1 MRAIVLLLALALAT
15 AVQAQGQQRYVYKWS
30 DPDGTVHYTAL
41 PPQGIDAQRIP
52 LQVAPESA
60 RRQVQQRSDSASP
73 GNAADSR
80 QVDAK
85 GRTPEQVA
93 FLKQQCDAARN
104 NIRALESGGTN
115 RRFLGP
121 DGKVI
126 RFTAEERDAEIAENQ
141 AYLDEYCGEFQR

>member
-1 MRAIVLLLALALAT
+1 MRAIVLLLALVLAT

-30 DPDGTVHYTAL
+30 GPDGTVHYTAL

-52 LQVAPESA
+52 IQVAPESA
-60 RRQVQQRSDSASP
+60 RRQLQQQS
-73 GNAADSR
+73 GSR
-80 QVDAK
+80 PSGSTAESRNLDAE

-104 NIRALESGGTN
+104 NIRALQSGGTN
-115 RRFLGP
+115 RRFMGP

-126 RFTAEERDAEIAENQ
+126 RFTAEERDSEIAENQ